1 MVGREILLVRYKRAE
16 TGRNSV
22 GKPPL
27 MQILRALSPSVLV

>member
-16 TGRNSV
+16 MGRYYV

-27 MQILRALSPSVLV
+27 LQILRALSPSVLV